1 MLQKGL
7 KCRQLKEKIQF
18 IKRELKINNHK
29 FGNGLNE
36 EFIEIIVSTLGK
48 MTPFM
53 KLFREQKIRL
63 FTSSSLSSRDYSLLF
78 FCSCKITF
86 SLGAAS
92 KCTTRKCTHAKR
104 FKKIRTP
111 KARFSKLLTI

>member
-53 KLFREQKIRL
+53 KLF
-63 FTSSSLSSRDYSLLF
+63 
-78 FCSCKITF
+78 
-86 SLGAAS
+86 
-92 KCTTRKCTHAKR
+92 
-104 FKKIRTP
+104 
-111 KARFSKLLTI
+111 